1 MLILRS
7 SPLSPFGRKVR
18 IAADVA
24 GLADR
29 ILVQVADTNNPED
42 TLRGQ
47 NPLGKIPALLLE
59 DGEALFDSRVIV
71 EYFHAMSPDAGLFP
85 EGAQRFAVLRQ
96 QAVADGLMDACILQV
111 YEARYRPVEHHVQ
124 SWLDHQRGKMD
135 RALAFAAER
144 YAAIRG
150 GPPDAG
156 EISLACALGYL
167 DLRFAG
173 AWRDQYPALVEWLGV
188 FEARTPAFAFTAPIA
203 PTAATTAAP
212 QAV

>member
-29 ILVQVADTNNPED
+29 ISVVPADTNSAAD

-96 QAVADGLMDACILQV
+96 QALADGLMDACILQV
-111 YEARYRPVEHHVQ
+111 YEARYRPEEHRVQ
-124 SWLDHQRGKMD
+124 SWLDHQRGKTE

-173 AWRDQYPALVEWLGV
+173 AWREQYPALVEWLGV
-188 FEARTPAFAFTAPIA
+188 FEARTPAFAFTAP
-203 PTAATTAAP
+203 TA
-212 QAV
+212 